1 MTETTNLPFT
11 EYFHDWR
18 KLGEV
23 QAAYPDYKK
32 AEEVWDAV
40 REKLND
46 TKSSVQCKT
55 QYSTTHD
62 VALGILNEMKLDFE
76 CGGGFDKKA
85 RKFAEKYLGI
95 WNVEEELYENLEASL
110 EVLRAAKRD
119 SFRKIIELEDQL
131 PKLRADEERTRK
143 LWILESN
150 KIEPIWRQLKKEHK
164 AAEEK
169 ERQQKIQDD
178 FEGETTEEKNDEE
191 I

>member
-40 REKLND
+40 REKLNE
-46 TKSSVQCKT
+46 TKNSVQCKT

-62 VALGILNEMKLDFE
+62 AALGILNELRLRFE
-76 CGGGFDKKA
+76 SGGVLGKKEK
-85 RKFAEKYLGI
+85 RFAENFLGM
-95 WNVEEELYENLEASL
+95 WDPEEELYENLEASL

-119 SFRKIIELEDQL
+119 TFRKIIELDDQL
-131 PKLRADEERTRK
+131 PKLIAEEDRLHK
-143 LWILESN
+143 LWIMESN
-150 KIEPIWRQLKKEHK
+150 KIEPIWRQLKKEHE

-178 FEGETTEEKNDEE
+178 FESETTEEKNDEE

>member
-62 VALGILNEMKLDFE
+62 AALGILNEMKVNFE
-76 CGGGFDKKA
+76 CGAVLSKEEKE
-85 RKFAEKYLGI
+85 FASRYFGSWDIEA
-95 WNVEEELYENLEASL
+95 ELNENLEASL

-119 SFRKIIELEDQL
+119 SFRKIIELDDQL
-131 PKLRADEERTRK
+131 PKLRAEEERTRK
-143 LWILESN
+143 LWIMESN